1 MRDQSFCLGLRIIVR
16 QRIHGGMGRGGA
28 EIGLH
33 RKRTALLHLN
43 IPYLWDRK
51 IVDAIYIE

>member
-1 MRDQSFCLGLRIIVR
+1 LGLRIIVR